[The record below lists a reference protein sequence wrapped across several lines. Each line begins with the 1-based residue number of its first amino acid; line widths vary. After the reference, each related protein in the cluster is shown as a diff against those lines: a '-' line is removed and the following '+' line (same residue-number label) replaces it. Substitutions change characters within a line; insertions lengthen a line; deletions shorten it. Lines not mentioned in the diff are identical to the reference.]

1 MIRKSSNLGILSITA
16 IMAALVVLSF
26 AAPVSAEEMIGGDQ
40 GWYVVHCNV
49 DGASVYFDDDYKGEI
64 SGGVLNVPVYTTG
77 TPYKTYT
84 VSKDGYTTY
93 SADVPGVPAKGES
106 RDLYATLNPAGPTQP
121 AVIGGDQGWYLV
133 HCNVDGAAVYFDN
146 DYKGDI
152 SGGELSVPVYTTG
165 TPYQTYTVSKAGYT
179 TFTEPV
185 SSYPGKGETVDL
197 YATLN
202 QAPAPTTKAPL
213 SMATAIFALA
223 GAVLVMAVSRKQ

>member
-1 MIRKSSNLGILSITA
+1 M
-16 IMAALVVLSF
+16 
-26 AAPVSAEEMIGGDQ
+26 
-40 GWYVVHCNV
+40 
-49 DGASVYFDDDYKGEI
+49 
-64 SGGVLNVPVYTTG
+64 GVLNVPVYTTG

-152 SGGELSVPVYTTG
+152 SGGELSVPVVYTTG

-202 QAPAPTTKAPL
+202 QAPAHTTKARL
-213 SMATAIFALA
+213 SMDTAIFALA
-223 GAVLVMAVSRKQ
+223 GAVLVMAVLRKQ